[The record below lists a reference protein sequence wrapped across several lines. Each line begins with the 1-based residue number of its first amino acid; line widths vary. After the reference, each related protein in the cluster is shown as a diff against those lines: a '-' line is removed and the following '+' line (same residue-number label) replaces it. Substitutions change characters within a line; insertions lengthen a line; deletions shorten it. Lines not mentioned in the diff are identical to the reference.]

1 MRQEFESEDKTST
14 KSSALEKLYSRRTI
28 LGAGLAAAALGALP
42 FASELAIA
50 DANQPLTN
58 QWSHMLVAPRGST
71 LLGISFRPLQ
81 AQAFDLEI
89 RPTLQALLA
98 YPIQI
103 VRVGAY
109 WNRIELYPGVFDTNE
124 LDWIIESI
132 ERVGAKII
140 LCVGALKTFGF
151 PDYHIPQHYMPQP
164 FADRTLITSA
174 THPALLDAAMHFI
187 SRIVERY
194 KSRES
199 IIAWQLENEP
209 ADPLYFAHFWRLSTD
224 FVTQEL
230 IALHAIDQ
238 TKPVMING
246 GLTTSLSV
254 KIGEMLMTYDQ
265 GNSLALA
272 QKISDI
278 IGVDYYP
285 RIAAFSLAS
294 KNIYLDTTHVP
305 WGKGDWGNLAGWA
318 RTHGKKFMVAEGQAE
333 PWELTIVPPSLHH
346 FAPYSCTPEGLIQN
360 YNAWM
365 SCQECSSLYSYLF
378 WGAEYWLYRWKQGD
392 KQYLH
397 AFAKILEHA

>member
-1 MRQEFESEDKTST
+1 VWQDLSKETTST
-14 KSSALEKLYSRRTI
+14 KSSALEKLHSRRTI
-28 LGAGLAAAALGALP
+28 LGASLAAAALGTLP
-42 FASELAIA
+42 FVSELRIA
-50 DANQPLTN
+50 DVNQPLTDE
-58 QWSHMLVAPRGST
+58 WSRMPIASRGSS

-81 AQAFDLEI
+81 IIAFGMDI
-89 RPTLQALLA
+89 RSTLQALLK

-103 VRVGAY
+103 VRVGVY
-109 WNRIELYPGVFDTNE
+109 WDRIEPYPGVFDTSE
-124 LDWIIESI
+124 LDWIIDSI
-132 ERVGAKII
+132 EGAGAKII

-164 FADRTLITSA
+164 FADRTLITPA
-174 THPALLDAAMHFI
+174 AHPALLDAAQD
-187 SRIVERY
+187 SVSKIVERY

-209 ADPLYFAHFWRLSTD
+209 ADPLFWAHYWRISTA

-230 IALHAIDQ
+230 VALRAIDR

-246 GLTTSLSV
+246 GLTTSLSL
-254 KIGEMLMTYDQ
+254 KIGELLMTSDQ
-265 GNSLALA
+265 GNSLTLA

-278 IGVDYYP
+278 IGIDYYP

-294 KNIYLDTTHVP
+294 KNVYLDTTHVP
-305 WGKGDWGNLAGWA
+305 WGRGDWGNLAGWA

-333 PWELTIVPPSLHH
+333 PWEITIVPPRPPH
-346 FAPYSCTPEGLIQN
+346 FAPYSCTPEALIQN

-365 SCQECSSLYSYLF
+365 SFQECSSLYAYLF

-392 KQYLH
+392 KQYLD
-397 AFAKILEHA
+397 AFTRVLEHA